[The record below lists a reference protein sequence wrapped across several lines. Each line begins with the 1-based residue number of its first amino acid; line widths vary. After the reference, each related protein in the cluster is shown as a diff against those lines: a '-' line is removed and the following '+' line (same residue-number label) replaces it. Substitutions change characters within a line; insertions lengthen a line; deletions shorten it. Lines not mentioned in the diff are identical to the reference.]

1 MCLLFCVI
9 FWWFTDKPVCR
20 QNQKLTYGVAR
31 NENTE
36 IVCEVDAYPAP
47 DVFKWTFNRTGGVAS
62 EIGSNEVVQHT
73 RPGGSETGTGNG
85 GNGGISSGKRG
96 KLSSVLTYSP
106 SAMGM
111 GASGNGHGG
120 VGDNDFGTVTCRA
133 SNTAGQQMEPCVFHV
148 IAAGE
153 YSTINNIL
161 LYPLSKNKLSMDV
174 MRVLCVCTYVSK
186 TYTLQHLLKLICFQ
200 SINMYYYT

>member
-1 MCLLFCVI
+1 
-9 FWWFTDKPVCR
+9 
-20 QNQKLTYGVAR
+20 
-31 NENTE
+31 
-36 IVCEVDAYPAP
+36 VCEVDAYPAP

-73 RPGGSETGTGNG
+73 RSGGGETGSGSGSSG
-85 GNGGISSGKRG
+85 GLASGKRG

-111 GASGNGHGG
+111 GGGGGGSGNGG
-120 VGDNDFGTVTCRA
+120 VGDNDYGTVTCRA

-153 YSTINNIL
+153 
-161 LYPLSKNKLSMDV
+161 
-174 MRVLCVCTYVSK
+174 
-186 TYTLQHLLKLICFQ
+186 
-200 SINMYYYT
+200 